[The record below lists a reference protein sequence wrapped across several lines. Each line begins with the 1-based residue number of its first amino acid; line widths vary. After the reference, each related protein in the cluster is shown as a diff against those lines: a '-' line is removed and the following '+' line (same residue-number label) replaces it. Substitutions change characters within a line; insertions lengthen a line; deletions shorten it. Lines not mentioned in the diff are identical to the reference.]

1 MPNLLL
7 ILLIPLLTF
16 VLLFVLG
23 KKANDYAGWL
33 AVAATV
39 LGLAYTF
46 WLSQSADLHENTL
59 VINWLSIKNY
69 NFEFVFGLSSAA
81 GQMLLLVHF
90 VAVLVQV
97 FSISYM
103 SHDAARWRYFAFLQL
118 FLFSMIGIVLSENL
132 LLMYVFWELVGLSS
146 YLLIGFWYTK
156 PRAVWAAKKA
166 FLLNRIGDV
175 GFLIGIFLC
184 FFEFGTINFSVLE
197 ALTTHNS
204 QLATTIG
211 LLLFCGTIGKSAQW
225 PLSAWLPDAM
235 EGPTP
240 VSALIHA
247 ATMVA
252 AGIFLLVKVWFF
264 LTADALWVIATIGT
278 ITMLLGGYRA
288 IFQIDIKKLLAF
300 STISQLGL
308 MVLGVG
314 VGSPQGAMFHLTTH
328 AFFKAG
334 LFLCAGVVI
343 HSPSA
348 SRGGSLAIRGLQSS
362 TDPQDMRLMGG
373 LRKRLPVTFWAYT
386 ACAAAL
392 IGLPFFS
399 GFLSKETILIQAFVF
414 AQLHGGLAYLF
425 PMLVI
430 ASSVMTAI
438 YMTKQW
444 KMVFLGN
451 SRLEAV
457 ISKDTNY
464 ESKTNNNSTTQQLKT
479 NKEDWLMTIPV
490 AVLALLSL
498 FFWFSVNPFQ
508 MGVNHYLSVVGVSTN
523 HTYIAIVSVMASLTG
538 FVIGFNFNFG
548 QSRFSEFLESIYNQ
562 HFTNLIQL
570 ISKQI
575 SLFDQFV
582 IDRIVNGLGY
592 VTVIVAHFW
601 SRFDELIIDGIVDLM
616 VASAAFVGNQV
627 RGFQNGKVQ
636 SYFMVSIIG
645 FLLIVF
651 YLIF

>member
-1 MPNLLL
+1 MSNLLL
-7 ILLIPLLTF
+7 IPFVPLLTF

-23 KKANDYAGWL
+23 KKANNYAGWL
-33 AVAATV
+33 AVTATV

-59 VINWLSIKNY
+59 VINWLSIKN
-69 NFEFVFGLSSAA
+69 NDFQFVFGFEAA
-81 GQMLLLVHF
+81 NQQMLLLVHF

-97 FSISYM
+97 FSVSYM

-118 FLFSMIGIVLSENL
+118 FLSSMIGIVLSENL

-156 PRAVWAAKKA
+156 PRAIWAAKKA

-175 GFLIGIFLC
+175 GFLIGIILC
-184 FFEFGTINFSVLE
+184 FFEFGAINFSVFE
-197 ALTTHNS
+197 SLTTHHS
-204 QLATTIG
+204 PLTTTIG

-252 AGIFLLVKVWFF
+252 AGIFMLVKVSF
-264 LTADALWVIATIGT
+264 LLTPDALMIVTIIGT

-288 IFQIDIKKLLAF
+288 IFQTDIKKLLAF

-314 VGSPQGAMFHLTTH
+314 VGSPQGALFHLTTH

-343 HSPSA
+343 HSPLAPS
-348 SRGGSLAIRGLQSS
+348 GGSLATWDS
-362 TDPQDMRLMGG
+362 QDMRLMGG

-414 AQLHGGLAYLF
+414 AQLHGGPAYLF
-425 PMLVI
+425 PMLIIV
-430 ASSVMTAI
+430 SSAMTAI

-451 SRLEAV
+451 PRLMVAT
-457 ISKDTNY
+457 SKVSNH
-464 ESKTNNNSTTQQLKT
+464 EGKTNNNSTTQQLKT

-498 FFWFSVNPFQ
+498 FFWFSPNPFQ
-508 MGVNHYLSVVGVSTN
+508 MGVNHRLSVVGVSTN
-523 HTYIAIVSVMASLTG
+523 HTYIAIASIVASLTG
-538 FVIGFNFNFG
+538 IFIGFKFNFG

-562 HFTNLIQL
+562 HFTNLVQRL
-570 ISKQI
+570 SKQI

-582 IDRIVNGLGY
+582 IDRTVNGLGY

-601 SRFDELIIDGIVDLM
+601 SRFDGLVVDGLVNLL
-616 VASAAFVGNQV
+616 AATAAFVGNQV

-636 SYFMVSIIG
+636 SYFVVSIIG

>member
-1 MPNLLL
+1 MPYIQL

-23 KKANDYAGWL
+23 KRANDYSGWL
-33 AVAATV
+33 AIAATL
-39 LGLAYTF
+39 LGLAYTL
-46 WLSQSADLHENTL
+46 WLIHWTHLSEDILPA
-59 VINWLSIKNY
+59 INWVSIGGYDFDLSFR
-69 NFEFVFGLSSAA
+69 FETTSNK
-81 GQMLLLVHF
+81 MLLVVHF

-103 SHDAARWRYFAFLQL
+103 SHDAARWRYFALLQL
-118 FLFSMIGIVLSENL
+118 FLFSMIGIVLSEDL

-146 YLLIGFWYTK
+146 YLLIGFWNSK

-175 GFLIGIFLC
+175 GFLIGIILYFL
-184 FFEFGTINFSVLE
+184 EFHTTLIMESISVIPGFDSHLTI
-197 ALTTHNS
+197 
-204 QLATTIG
+204 IG

-252 AGIFLLVKVWFF
+252 AGIFMLAKVSFLLRP
-264 LTADALWVIATIGT
+264 DALLFIATIGT

-288 IFQIDIKKLLAF
+288 IFQTDIKKLLAF

-308 MVLGVG
+308 MVLGIG
-314 VGSPQGAMFHLTTH
+314 VGTPQGALFHLTTH

-343 HSPSA
+343 HFAPLPNK
-348 SRGGSLAIRGLQSS
+348 GGIVGWDLQSCTHKAADLQS
-362 TDPQDMRLMGG
+362 EPDPQDMRLMGG
-373 LRKRLPVTFWAYT
+373 LRRLLPVTFWAYT
-386 ACAAAL
+386 VCAAAL

-399 GFLSKETILIQAFVF
+399 GFLSKETILTQTFVF
-414 AQLHGGLAYLF
+414 AAEHGGLAYLF
-425 PMLVI
+425 PILAIV
-430 ASSVMTAI
+430 SSAMTAI

-444 KMVFLGN
+444 KMVFLGVRTVDGD
-451 SRLEAV
+451 S
-457 ISKDTNY
+457 S
-464 ESKTNNNSTTQQLKT
+464 NNNY
-479 NKEDWLMTIPV
+479 EDWLMKIPIV
-490 AVLALLSL
+490 ILATLSL

-508 MGVNHYLSVVGVSTN
+508 MSNNFFLAVVNENTN
-523 HTYIAIVSVMASLTG
+523 QTYIAIASVIASLSG
-538 FVIGFNFNFG
+538 ILIGYRFNFG
-548 QSRFSEFLESIYNQ
+548 QSKFSEFLESIYNQ
-562 HFTNLIQL
+562 HLKKLIRRL
-570 ISKQI
+570 SRQI
-575 SLFDQFV
+575 SLFDRFG
-582 IDRIVNGLGY
+582 IDRIVNGLGN
-592 VTVIVAHFW
+592 VTVIFAHFW
-601 SRFDELIIDGIVDLM
+601 SRFDSLIIDGLVNALAA
-616 VASAAFVGNQV
+616 VAAFVGNRV
-627 RGFQNGKVQ
+627 RVFQNGRVQ
-636 SYFMVSIIG
+636 SYFVVSIIG